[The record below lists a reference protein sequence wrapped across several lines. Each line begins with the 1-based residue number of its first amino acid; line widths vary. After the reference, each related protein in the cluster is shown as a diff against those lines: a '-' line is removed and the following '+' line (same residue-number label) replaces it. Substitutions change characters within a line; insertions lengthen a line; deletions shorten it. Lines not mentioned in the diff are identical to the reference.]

1 MRSAR
6 QSAVRLLQLM
16 MVASI
21 VLPAVLFAFA
31 SWVNYRHTQEVADER
46 IERSLDI
53 LNEHALKVFETVE
66 RAIAEVDEI
75 LRGLSDQEIRAQEE
89 KLHQRFRQIVAA
101 MPQLQAIIVT
111 DRDGRRLVASLTYPA
126 SPDRDLARRSDGPR
140 HVERDSGTYV
150 SEVMAPRNPTRDNYF
165 FSLSRRRPSADGTF
179 NGVTA
184 VAVLPSYFDDFYARI
199 GRSPGSLYAMA
210 RADGIFLA
218 RHPARD
224 DPMRNLD

>member
-1 MRSAR
+1 MMRSDR

-31 SWVNYRHTQEVADER
+31 SWLNYRHTEAVSDER

-75 LRGLSDQEIRAQEE
+75 MRGLSDQEIQAQEE
-89 KLHQRFRQIVAA
+89 RLHQRFRQIVAA
-101 MPQLQAIIVT
+101 MPQLQAIVVI
-111 DRDGRRLVASLTYPA
+111 DRNGHPLAASMFYPT
-126 SPDRDLARRSDGPR
+126 SPGRDLSDRSYFR
-140 HVERDSGTYV
+140 AQVERDAGTYV
-150 SEVMAPRNPTRDNYF
+150 SEVLAPRNFALGNYF
-165 FSLSRRRPSADGTF
+165 FNLSRRRPSLDGTF
-179 NGVTA
+179 NGVIA
-184 VAVLPSYFDDFYARI
+184 VAVLPNYFDEFYARI

-210 RADGIFLA
+210 RSDGVFLA
-218 RHPARD
+218 RYP
-224 DPMRNLD
+224 